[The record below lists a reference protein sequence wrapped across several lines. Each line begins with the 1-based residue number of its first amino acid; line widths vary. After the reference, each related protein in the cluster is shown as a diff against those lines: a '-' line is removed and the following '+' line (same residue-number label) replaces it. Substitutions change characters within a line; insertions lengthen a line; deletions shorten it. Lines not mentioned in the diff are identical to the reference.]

1 MAVSWQRSWK
11 QRLAGAVTSA
21 AAGWCLGRWREEFA
35 PGRDLPGSGGA
46 DFSSEVAATE
56 TPGGIRQL
64 RYGRYIVN
72 DGHLVIEEGVENWLG
87 SGGALPTSTLVVTDT
102 VSGCRLDLGE
112 LLPAECR
119 FSPSALIKVGVDFHR
134 EARRIRSRLLPVDL
148 RSYSGAA
155 ADGEFYFNREAKRVA
170 YGNLTTPGAFLYLLH
185 EIAHAWQFATRQRSA
200 KKDFF
205 TLFNFLATR
214 LHNLGVRIE
223 EKRCGAISEERLH
236 HFIGLARGRLAE
248 KEIALDIENVTGR
261 CPVPDFGHSVFKAR
275 SGKRFSFRSP
285 VFEQA
290 LAAYVGAERDGWAF
304 ALWALRLL
312 RCRGIDLEPGLRS
325 LTAARTCIYPFL
337 EQYQESIDSQLEMG
351 NGRVRF
357 VRKAP
362 CH

>member
-11 QRLAGAVTSA
+11 QRLAGAVQSA
-21 AAGWCLGRWREEFA
+21 AAGGCLERWRVEFHLGR
-35 PGRDLPGSGGA
+35 GLPGPGA
-46 DFSSEVAATE
+46 GDFLSEMATTE
-56 TPGGIRQL
+56 TPGGTRQL
-64 RYGRYIVN
+64 RYGRFL
-72 DGHLVIEEGVENWLG
+72 GSGGRLVIEEGVENRLG
-87 SGGALPTSTLVVTDT
+87 SEGVLPVAILAVTDT
-102 VSGCRLDLGE
+102 ASGCRLDLGE

-119 FSPSALIKVGVDFHR
+119 FAPSALIKVGVDFDR
-134 EARRIRSRLLPVDL
+134 EARRIRSRYLPVDL
-148 RSYSGAA
+148 KSYSGAA
-155 ADGEFYFNREAKRVA
+155 SDGEFYFNREAGRVA
-170 YGNLTTPGAFLYLLH
+170 YGDLTAPGAFLYLLH
-185 EIAHAWQFATRQRSA
+185 EIAHAWQFAAQRSSA

-236 HFIGLARGRLAE
+236 HFIGLAHGRLAE
-248 KEIALDIENVTGR
+248 KEIALDIEKVAGR
-261 CPVPDFGHSVFKAR
+261 CPAPDYGGAVFTAR
-275 SGKRFSFRSP
+275 SGKRFSFQSP

-312 RCRGIDLEPGLRS
+312 RGRGIDLEPGLRS

-351 NGRVRF
+351 NRQVRF

-362 CH
+362 SP